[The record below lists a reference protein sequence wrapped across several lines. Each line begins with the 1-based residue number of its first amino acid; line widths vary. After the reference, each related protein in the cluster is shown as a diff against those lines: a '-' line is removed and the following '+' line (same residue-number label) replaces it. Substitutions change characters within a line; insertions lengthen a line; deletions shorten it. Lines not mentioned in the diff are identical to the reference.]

1 MMSERPSMPH
11 VATLINRIS
20 LLIKGR
26 CKNIAKPKSVM
37 YTGLITTKG
46 DRDFKALVASAI

>member
-1 MMSERPSMPH
+1 MSERPSMPH